1 MNRFLL
7 LLFLFLPLLSI
18 SQQSADVKQSAKR
31 LKALQRLSTQYNIQS
46 IIGPDVVEFE
56 KDDHYGLVSL
66 DGKVILP
73 AKYYMIWKTYGSNL
87 LMLWSEEGLAG
98 FADHSGHIVIPVEYE
113 IGVFIGNEQTITF
126 SNGMHCVA
134 RNEKYGVI
142 DTTGHLVVPLKYN
155 EPVSVDV
162 KNSLLF
168 ASGYNEGTDDWYY
181 IVMNLEGDTL
191 MTTDDIHY
199 PNDEGIMAVRKGEV
213 WNLYDTKKREFIK
226 GDYDDV
232 TMRDG
237 GFISVQSNGQW
248 SLYDTKKREYVLKGY
263 EEDIIVHDDGLFSVK
278 ENGHWSLIDA
288 NGKKYYSDI
297 TKFIDDTLPFYRGA
311 SGLIWGWRGNASG
324 AVDTLGRTIIPFNED
339 YYWVEENIPD
349 RILLLDDYKIVIY
362 DSKGTLLANYESS
375 LYLYEDYYDMDIVPV
390 NVDEK
395 TALFDIKEC
404 KLLPFRYKEIN
415 YVDYE
420 HFDVTFDD
428 DSKALIDNQGNIIL
442 KAPYEW
448 IGYIGDGVY
457 EFTVKSKSDP
467 EKEISYYADKYGN
480 STYKHK

>member
-1 MNRFLL
+1 MNRLL
-7 LLFLFLPLLSI
+7 SFLFLFLPLLSI

-113 IGVFIGNEQTITF
+113 LGEFIGNEQTITF

-191 MTTDDIHY
+191 MTTDDIYY
-199 PNDEGIMAVRKGEV
+199 PNAEGIMAVRKGEV

-263 EEDIIVHDDGLFSVK
+263 EEYIIAHNDGLFSVK

-288 NGKKYYSDI
+288 TGQKVYSDI
-297 TKFIDDTLPFYRGA
+297 TKYIDDTVLFYPGA
-311 SGLIWGWRGNASG
+311 YGLIWGWRGDAFG
-324 AVDTLGRTIIPFNED
+324 AVDTQGRTIIPFKEMHELFD
-339 YYWVEENIPD
+339 ESIPD
-349 RILLLDDYKIVIY
+349 RIVMLDDFMIEIY
-362 DSKGTLLANYESS
+362 DIKGTLLGNYESS
-375 LYLYEDYYDMDIVPV
+375 IYLWQDYYNMERLPV
-390 NVDEK
+390 NVDGK
-395 TALFDIKEC
+395 VALLDIKEC
-404 KLLPFRYKEIN
+404 KLLPFRYKEAY
-415 YVDYE
+415 YVDDD
-420 HFDVTFDD
+420 HFCVTFDD
-428 DSKALIDNQGNIIL
+428 DTKALIDNQGNIIL
-442 KAPYEW
+442 KAPCEW
-448 IGYIGDGVY
+448 IGYIGEGVY

>member
-1 MNRFLL
+1 MNRLFSLL
-7 LLFLFLPLLSI
+7 LLFLPLLSI

-87 LMLWSEEGLAG
+87 LMLWSEEGLTG

-113 IGVFIGNEQTITF
+113 LGEFIGNEQTITF

-155 EPVSVDV
+155 EPVSVNV

-191 MTTDDIHY
+191 MTTDDIYY
-199 PNDEGIMAVRKGEV
+199 PNAEGIMAVRKGEV

-263 EEDIIVHDDGLFSVK
+263 EEYIIVHNDGLFSVK

-288 NGKKYYSDI
+288 
-297 TKFIDDTLPFYRGA
+297 T
-311 SGLIWGWRGNASG
+311 
-324 AVDTLGRTIIPFNED
+324 
-339 YYWVEENIPD
+339 
-349 RILLLDDYKIVIY
+349 
-362 DSKGTLLANYESS
+362 
-375 LYLYEDYYDMDIVPV
+375 
-390 NVDEK
+390 
-395 TALFDIKEC
+395 
-404 KLLPFRYKEIN
+404 
-415 YVDYE
+415 
-420 HFDVTFDD
+420 
-428 DSKALIDNQGNIIL
+428 
-442 KAPYEW
+442 
-448 IGYIGDGVY
+448 
-457 EFTVKSKSDP
+457 
-467 EKEISYYADKYGN
+467 
-480 STYKHK
+480 